1 MSDLPESS
9 CDKQADAPKRGTNG
23 RFLRGQTGNPGG
35 RPKGSRNHVHQAID
49 RLLADHAEDVIERI
63 IRAAKQGDVGAMRLV
78 IDRLTPPRRSRPLQL
93 QGFPV
98 IESLADCD
106 TAMSIILSAT
116 AQDLVDLDQA
126 KTLTELVEVKR
137 KCLEAVQ
144 LEARLAALKAREVNG
159 RVLDHQP
166 VGLPDLLAEETES

>member
-9 CDKQADAPKRGTNG
+9 CEKQDDAPKRGPNG

-35 RPKGSRNHVHQAID
+35 RPKGRRNHVHQAID

-78 IDRLTPPRRSRPLQL
+78 IDRLTPPRRARPLQL
-93 QGFPV
+93 EGFP
-98 IESLADCD
+98 LLHTLDDCD
-106 TAMSIILSAT
+106 AAMSLILKAT
-116 AQDLVDLDQA
+116 AEDRIDLDQGKA
-126 KTLTELVEVKR
+126 LSDMVAEKR

-144 LEARLAALKAREVNG
+144 LEARVAALEAKEING
-159 RVLDHQP
+159 
-166 VGLPDLLAEETES
+166 